1 MAGAQQRL
9 KGLPEAQ
16 GQGVGFMVEKAGWV
30 PPFCPIMTLS
40 ASLASSGM
48 LRRTHSAGS
57 AYIPMK
63 SETHHRIKHTRRYL
77 IVGVLTAAPLWVTWL
92 VFDFIFSQLSKMGTP
107 WVVALARAARGNS
120 QVLADLLLLP
130 GFQSLLGVVFT
141 LLVFYVLGWVA
152 TQVIGQRV
160 IGWLERLVQSIPL
173 VAAIYGGTKRFLT
186 AVKEKPAG
194 VQRVVLIAFPSP
206 DMKAVGFVTRV
217 IRDEVTGEELA
228 AVYVPTS
235 PNPTSGYI
243 EIVPVS
249 QVVSTDWTMDEAM
262 SFVMTGGATSPD
274 RIRFRNPAAT
284 VGAGGADSA
293 IDSGPGAVS

>member
-1 MAGAQQRL
+1 
-9 KGLPEAQ
+9 
-16 GQGVGFMVEKAGWV
+16 MVEKAV
-30 PPFCPIMTLS
+30 SVALFCPIKTLS
-40 ASLASSGM
+40 VLITSSGM
-48 LRRTHSAGS
+48 LECTHCEGS
-57 AYIPMK
+57 EYTPMK
-63 SETHHRIKHTRRYL
+63 SETHTRIKHTRRYL

-141 LLVFYVLGWVA
+141 LLVFYVLGWIA

-173 VAAIYGGTKRFLT
+173 VAAIYGGTKRFLA

-194 VQRVVLIAFPSP
+194 VQRVVLIAFPSS

-217 IRDEVTGEELA
+217 IRDDESGEELA

-262 SFVMTGGATSPD
+262 SFVMTGGATSPE

-284 VGAGGADSA
+284 VGAGGVDSA
-293 IDSGPGAVS
+293 VHSEPGSVR